1 MLILYFFILWHH
13 IIYNSLPLCLA
24 KYISPKSC
32 FIQGVRGSNGRSG
45 KLFIQ
50 QIFCSWLP
58 DRLHFFPHFFPYTIH
73 LILFAKIVSFTSF
86 WDNIENIPKL
96 CGESINFGMPSVV
109 GVLGTLCVTN
119 RVELSQHNPFFP
131 EILSGNIN
139 PFIYFPLLHHTVLN
153 ILSFSRFI
161 FSFFLPCPKSIY
173 YYFFSP

>member
-1 MLILYFFILWHH
+1 
-13 IIYNSLPLCLA
+13 
-24 KYISPKSC
+24 
-32 FIQGVRGSNGRSG
+32 
-45 KLFIQ
+45 
-50 QIFCSWLP
+50 
-58 DRLHFFPHFFPYTIH
+58 
-73 LILFAKIVSFTSF
+73 
-86 WDNIENIPKL
+86 
-96 CGESINFGMPSVV
+96 
-109 GVLGTLCVTN
+109 VLGTLCVTH